1 MRPRHVNDLVGQQQ
15 VLTPGSPLRRL
26 LEGDVQAAVSVILWG
41 PPGTGKTTLASLV
54 AQASSRDFVE
64 LSAISAGVKDVRD
77 VIDRAKQA
85 LTLGRPNT
93 VLFIDEVHRFNKTQ
107 QDALL
112 PAVENGW
119 VTLIAATTE
128 NPSFSVNA
136 PLLSRSLVVR
146 LTALSDDDINQLLTR
161 ALSSDAGLSNSVT
174 IDDDAR
180 SQLIRIAMGDARNA
194 LTLLEACA
202 GIALSSD
209 VPIITEDVV
218 ATAAQH
224 AVVHYDKDGDQ
235 HYDVISAFIK
245 SMRGSDVDAS
255 LHYLARMIEAGEDAR
270 FIARRIVILASE
282 DIGMA
287 DPSALQTAIAAHQ
300 AVSLIGMPEATLTLA
315 HAVVHCALAPKS
327 NAVTNAIGQA
337 IADVR
342 QGKGREIP
350 AELRDAHYVRAAAL
364 GHGINYKYPHDFPS
378 GVAEFDYLPADL
390 RDSQYYA
397 PTSHGAEVRW
407 KAVLEHL
414 RAQLSGQSVDSPPQ
428 PVEKS

>member
-1 MRPRHVNDLVGQQQ
+1 MSLFTSEPTAPLAVRMRPRHVNDLVGQQQ

-161 ALSSDAGLSNSVT
+161 ALSSDAGLNNSVK
-174 IDDDAR
+174 IDDEAR

-270 FIARRIVILASE
+270 FIARRIDRKS
-282 DIGMA
+282 
-287 DPSALQTAIAAHQ
+287 
-300 AVSLIGMPEATLTLA
+300 
-315 HAVVHCALAPKS
+315 VV
-327 NAVTNAIGQA
+327 
-337 IADVR
+337 
-342 QGKGREIP
+342 
-350 AELRDAHYVRAAAL
+350 
-364 GHGINYKYPHDFPS
+364 
-378 GVAEFDYLPADL
+378 
-390 RDSQYYA
+390 
-397 PTSHGAEVRW
+397 
-407 KAVLEHL
+407 
-414 RAQLSGQSVDSPPQ
+414 
-428 PVEKS
+428 